1 MGEYQQFYDPY
12 RDDDPPLYPWEHE
25 RAAGVPYLCS
35 LLGCLDNAILNDLAR
50 SSERTDIFKEEHHM
64 ANIKAT
70 QVVTG
75 VIRLSY
81 LHAFQPHAMQEGQEP
96 KYSACLLIPK
106 TDTTTL
112 KAIKA
117 AIEAAKQ
124 ASANLFGGKVPA
136 GLKSPVHDG
145 DGEMPNG
152 GEYGPE
158 CKGMYVINASSKQ
171 KPGIV
176 NRNNVEIIDSTELY
190 SGCWAR
196 VDVNFYAYN
205 TSGNRGIACGLNNI
219 QKIRDDE
226 TLGGRARPQDVF
238 DTFEDEEDDDLGL

>member
-1 MGEYQQFYDPY
+1 MKT
-12 RDDDPPLYPWEHE
+12 LK
-25 RAAGVPYLCS
+25 
-35 LLGCLDNAILNDLAR
+35 N
-50 SSERTDIFKEEHHM
+50 
-64 ANIKAT
+64 T

-81 LHAFQPHAMQEGQEP
+81 LNAFQPRAASEGQEP
-96 KYSACLLIPK
+96 KYGACLLIPK
-106 TDTTTL
+106 TDTATI

-117 AIEAAKQ
+117 AIEAARL
-124 ASANLFGGKVPA
+124 ASASIFGGKVPDK
-136 GLKSPVHDG
+136 LKSPVHDG
-145 DGEMPNG
+145 DGQMPNS
-152 GEYGPE
+152 GEDYGPE

-205 TSGNRGIACGLNNI
+205 VNGNRGIACGLNNI

-238 DTFEDEEDDDLGL
+238 DAFDDDEDDDLGL